1 MKLQIYPL
9 LFHRIAR
16 LKQAGKMI
24 HYFTFPVKFLMEVF
38 DKTTKDFIIITV
50 ILFFISSCKIFFRLK
65 VWPLTFPKFNNIII
79 KYYLFCIKKFNKNDY
94 SSILLLVTISFITNG
109 VWYSIKSCLKCI
121 GKVRKIAMHF
131 GGFETAK
138 VILFV
143 FPFRV
148 HNHLNMTH
156 HYFQFE

>member
-1 MKLQIYPL
+1 MSNCMIFFQRDIEILPQL
-9 LFHRIAR
+9 LFAFRTYIDSIY
-16 LKQAGKMI
+16 GKGSR
-24 HYFTFPVKFLMEVF
+24 
-38 DKTTKDFIIITV
+38 DKD
-50 ILFFISSCKIFFRLK
+50 
-65 VWPLTFPKFNNIII
+65 
-79 KYYLFCIKKFNKNDY
+79 
-94 SSILLLVTISFITNG
+94 TISFITNG

-148 HNHLNMTH
+148 IMTIA
-156 HYFQFE
+156 